1 MNERKFLRNITPKA
15 KSLSQLA
22 YDHRNV
28 PWEWNGFLRNGTT
41 PEYSGQS
48 VHRLLHKRFIDPDIL
63 KFRRL
68 HIIGNNVN
76 PFFYASPPP
85 YVQNIIEIIPYY
97 PEDTL
102 ETLIKQGYLKQN
114 IELAMKLV

>member
-1 MNERKFLRNITPKA
+1 MTMNERKFLRNITPKA

-76 PFFYASPPP
+76 
-85 YVQNIIEIIPYY
+85 QNIIEIIPYY